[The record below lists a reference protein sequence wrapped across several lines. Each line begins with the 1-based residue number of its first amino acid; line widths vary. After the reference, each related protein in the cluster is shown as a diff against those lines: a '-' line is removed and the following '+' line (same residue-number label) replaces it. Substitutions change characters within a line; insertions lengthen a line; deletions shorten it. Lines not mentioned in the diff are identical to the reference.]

1 MNTHNR
7 VADLLTSSSGWS
19 EPRVVV
25 AHREHLWWL
34 LAEALQLEHMI
45 MCQYLFAEFSLKD
58 GVADGLTPEQA
69 DAVDR
74 WRKKLRG
81 IAIEEMLHIALVANL
96 MSAIGAAPGLGRPN
110 FPQRSGYFPADVQL
124 DLLPFGERALDH
136 FLFLERPEGMDR
148 PDAAE
153 FVATAP
159 PRDPVDEHETLPRG
173 QEFMTVGHLYRGIA
187 DGLRA
192 LSSRLGERALFVGS
206 PRAQATPELFHWP
219 QLVAVT
225 HLDSSL
231 AAVEEI
237 IEQGEGA
244 QGDWQEAH
252 YGRFLSIRQEFD
264 TLRHA
269 DPTFEPA
276 RPVLAAFLRQPFDIP
291 APRPVI
297 TDLHARPVAELAG
310 LAYELTLQVLLR
322 FFTHTDETDTQLGT
336 LVQAALAL
344 MSKVLRRLGTE
355 LTTLPV
361 GPDHPGR
368 AAGFAFEMYYVMG
381 NMTPH
386 REPAWA
392 LLAERARILAQR
404 CRQVAADRTDDP
416 HQSGAISDIAEQAQT
431 VADSL
436 TANVPEAL
444 RPPTDQDIPS

>member
-1 MNTHNR
+1 MDTNSR
-7 VADLLTSSSGWS
+7 IAGLLTSSRGSS
-19 EPRVVV
+19 EPKVVV

-110 FPQRSGYFPADVQL
+110 FPQRSGYFPADLQL

-136 FLFLERPEGMDR
+136 FLYIERPEGMDR
-148 PDAAE
+148 QDAAE

-159 PRDPVDEHETLPRG
+159 ARDPVDEHETLPRG
-173 QEFMTVGHLYRGIA
+173 QEFMTVGHLYRGVA

-192 LSSRLGERALFVGS
+192 LDSRLGERALFVGS

-225 HLDSSL
+225 DLDSAL

-244 QGDWQEAH
+244 QGDWEEAH
-252 YGRFLSIRQEFD
+252 YGRFLSVRQELD
-264 TLRHA
+264 ALRRA

-276 RPVLAAFLRQPFDIP
+276 HPVLAAYLRQPFDIP
-291 APRPVI
+291 TPMPVI
-297 TDLHARPVAELAG
+297 TDPQARQVAELAG

-336 LVQAALAL
+336 LVGAALAL
-344 MSKVLRRLGTE
+344 MAKVLRPLGTE

-361 GPDHPGR
+361 GPAHPGR
-368 AAGFAFEMYYVMG
+368 TAGFAFEMYYVMG
-381 NMTPH
+381 NLTPH

-392 LLAERARILAQR
+392 LLAERARILAHR
-404 CRQVAADRTDDP
+404 CRQVAADRNDDA
-416 HQSGAISDIAEQAQT
+416 HQGAIYDIAEQAQT

-436 TANVPEAL
+436 TADVPEAL
-444 RPPTDQDIPS
+444 RPPADQDIPS

>member
-1 MNTHNR
+1 
-7 VADLLTSSSGWS
+7 
-19 EPRVVV
+19 
-25 AHREHLWWL
+25 
-34 LAEALQLEHMI
+34 MI

-74 WRKKLRG
+74 WRTKLRG

-110 FPQRSGYFPADVQL
+110 FPQRSGYFPADLQL

-136 FLFLERPEGMDR
+136 FLFIERPEGMER

-153 FVATAP
+153 FVATAS
-159 PRDPVDEHETLPRG
+159 PRAPVDEHETLPRG
-173 QEFMTVGHLYRGIA
+173 QEFMTIGHLYRGIE
-187 DGLRA
+187 DGLRT

-219 QLVAVT
+219 QLLAVT
-225 HLDSSL
+225 DLDSAL
-231 AAVEEI
+231 AAAQEI

-244 QGDWQEAH
+244 RGDWKEAH

-264 TLRHA
+264 SLRQA
-269 DPTFEPA
+269 DPSFEPA

-297 TDLHARPVAELAG
+297 TDPQARQVAELAG
-310 LAYELTLQVLLR
+310 LAYELILPVLLR
-322 FFTHTDETDTQLGT
+322 FFTHTDEPDAQLGT
-336 LVQAALAL
+336 LVHAALGL
-344 MSKVLRRLGTE
+344 MGQVLHPLGAQ

-361 GPDHPGR
+361 GSAHPGR
-368 AAGFAFEMYYVMG
+368 TAGFAFEMYYVMS

-392 LLAERARILAQR
+392 LLAERARILAHR
-404 CRQVAADRTDDP
+404 CHQVAAEGPDDG
-416 HQSGAISDIAEQAQT
+416 HFGAISTIAEQAQT

-436 TANVPEAL
+436 TAEVPEAL
-444 RPPTDQDIPS
+444 CPPAGQDIPS